1 MASNWVMRGT
11 VNNRMKVQLRCETN
25 LRFGSHL
32 MVGLLRLL
40 TFSVVLPFT
49 QVKINYSCLRY
60 SVFLAHTLLTFTY
73 HFLAIHAISIRY
85 FSVSLLRYI
94 QSKSIE
100 ESVNLFGHDSERSA
114 AQRAVLSAGQKSF
127 QILMLLE

>member
-1 MASNWVMRGT
+1 MELFEWGPGAGALGVVVGWGMPKPT
-11 VNNRMKVQLRCETN
+11 VN
-25 LRFGSHL
+25 
-32 MVGLLRLL
+32 
-40 TFSVVLPFT
+40 
-49 QVKINYSCLRY
+49 YS
-60 SVFLAHTLLTFTY
+60 
-73 HFLAIHAISIRY
+73 IHAISIRY